1 MGAAPL
7 LSGAGIGW
15 EAGDFS
21 YSLGHLAVHGNAL
34 TTAPKYLLAPP
45 ACFIINESSLNTLK
59 FLQPPLEI
67 LLN

>member
-7 LSGAGIGW
+7 LGGAGIGW

-21 YSLGHLAVHGNAL
+21 YSLDHLATHGNTV

-45 ACFIINESSLNTLK
+45 ACFLINESSLNTLN